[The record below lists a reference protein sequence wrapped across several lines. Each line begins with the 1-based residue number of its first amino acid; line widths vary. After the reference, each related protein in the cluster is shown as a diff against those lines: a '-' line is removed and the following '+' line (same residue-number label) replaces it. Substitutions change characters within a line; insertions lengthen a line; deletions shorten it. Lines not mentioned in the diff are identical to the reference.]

1 MATTFEIKALSQ
13 QKDYSAPDGSE
24 IRLLAEMNAGGLS
37 HCTLPA
43 GKISAAVKHKTVNEI
58 WWCISGKGEIWQ
70 GYGPINETKPFQTEE
85 SFTIPVGNTFQ
96 FKNTGEEP
104 LCILIA
110 TIPKWPD
117 PNEAMLVTGHW
128 K

>member
-1 MATTFEIKALSQ
+1 MNDIFTIKGLSQ
-13 QKDYSAPDGSE
+13 QKGYSAPDGSE
-24 IRLLAEMNAGGLS
+24 IRLLAETDAGGLS

-43 GKISAAVKHKTVNEI
+43 GKISAAVKHKTVKEL
-58 WWCISGKGEIWQ
+58 WYCISGKGEIWQ
-70 GYGPINETKPFQTEE
+70 GNGPVNEINLFQTGD

-104 LCILIA
+104 VCILIA